1 MKADRASRR
10 LEWAVERLGV
20 EPGDRVLEVGCG
32 HGVAVSLVCERLGGG
47 RITAV
52 DRSPKMIAM
61 ARERNRGQAGK
72 VTFVSAPIETADL
85 GDEIYD
91 KAFAVHVA
99 ALHRPGPALDAVR
112 GRLAPGGRLYLFSQE
127 PEWTAAEDAE
137 RFAAG
142 LATALADAELT
153 VEQRWVEAVGGR
165 FAAGVA
171 ARPAVDPEPPP
182 AELPDP
188 QLG

>member
-1 MKADRASRR
+1 MAAGPSRR
-10 LEWAVERLGV
+10 LEWAVETLAV
-20 EPGDRVLEVGCG
+20 EPEDRILEVGCG
-32 HGVAVSLVCERLGGG
+32 HGVAVSLVCERLDGG

-52 DRSPKMIAM
+52 DRSPEMIAR
-61 ARERNRGQAGK
+61 AESRNREHAAK
-72 VTFVSAPIETADL
+72 ARFVAASIESADL

-99 ALHRPGPALDAVR
+99 ALHRPGPALVAVR
-112 GRLAPGGRLYLFSQE
+112 GRLAPGGRLYLFSQG
-127 PEWTAAEDAE
+127 PGWTGAADAQ
-137 RFAAG
+137 RFTAE
-142 LATALADAELT
+142 LETALAGAELA
-153 VEQRWVEAVGGR
+153 VEERWVEDVGTG

-171 ARPAVDPEPPP
+171 ARPAIDPEPPP